1 MEKVEYE
8 YMFYDTLKID
18 HVDPKQ
24 DLVIE
29 NDSIDYSFCDLTDV
43 VSLKKKDPRA
53 GMKYVNVAHDSDNE
67 EEDK

>member
-8 YMFYDTLKID
+8 YMYYDTLKLD

-29 NDSIDYSFCDLTDV
+29 NDSIDFSFWDITDV
-43 VSLKKKDPRA
+43 VSLKKKEPRA
-53 GMKYVNVAHDSDNE
+53 GNRKPIHDSDNE
-67 EEDK
+67 EEEK